1 MKNVSFAALLKNLH
15 SMIYC
20 EESELYASA
29 LHFVGNK
36 NEEENV
42 SLSADLM
49 DVRKDDLK
57 LSLLQYFLSPFNSDE
72 YYEFFHESELELNEV
87 YTYVSRIFDDPEEL
101 YAQSVNLA
109 KHLYEQSTHPKIK
122 GGEFYTVYFKD
133 CILDGDTMDAVGLFK
148 SENKDTF
155 LKVLREDGSFNL
167 LSEQGINIKKLDK
180 GCLIFNKEKEN
191 GYVVA
196 VVDNTNR
203 MMEAQYWM
211 DDFLHVRQRK
221 DEYANTHNF
230 MTLAKDF
237 VTKELP
243 NEFEVSKADQI
254 DLLNR
259 SLQFFKEKETFD
271 IEEFT
276 EEVIEQPEVIEK
288 FHQFKQEFEA
298 ESQIVIDDQ
307 FTISE
312 SARKKQQRTYKRIIR
327 LDKKIQIIIDGNR
340 ENVEQGEDERGK
352 FYKVYYNEEI

>member
-1 MKNVSFAALLKNLH
+1 
-15 SMIYC
+15 MIYC
-20 EESELYASA
+20 EESELYKSA

-36 NEEENV
+36 NEEEGTV
-42 SLSADLM
+42 LSSELM
-49 DVRKDDLK
+49 DIHQESLK
-57 LSLLQYFLSPFNSDE
+57 ASLLQYFISPFTSDE

-87 YTYVSRIFDDPEEL
+87 FNYVSRIFDDPEEL
-101 YAQSVNLA
+101 YEQSVNLA

-133 CILDGDTMDAVGLFK
+133 CILDGETVDAVGLFK

-155 LKVLREDGSFNL
+155 LKVLREEGNFNL

-180 GCLIFNKEKEN
+180 GCLIFNTERDN

-196 VVDNTNR
+196 VVDNTNKGI
-203 MMEAQYWM
+203 EAQYWM
-211 DDFLHVRQRK
+211 DDFLHVRQRQ
-221 DEYANTHNF
+221 DEYANTQNF

-243 NEFEVSKADQI
+243 NEFEVTKADQI

-288 FHQFKQEFEA
+288 FHQFKHEFEE

-312 SARKKQQRTYKRIIR
+312 SARKKQQRSYKRIIR

-352 FYKVYYNEEI
+352 FYKVYYEEEL